1 MEYDRKQRSNDGD
14 RYQIELGEARL
25 LYSTWQATKQSVLTK
40 ERIEYL
46 EKRLGY
52 GSSQRIRQL
61 MHKLRTGELE

>member
-1 MEYDRKQRSNDGD
+1 MAYDRKQRSNDGD

-25 LYSTWQATKQSVLTK
+25 LYGTWQATKQSVLTK